1 MPWRLPSQLD
11 VLSPSS
17 CQRHCERTAFAF
29 YCAVRERLPA
39 WLLEDMRTMEVFCW
53 DDGQPRAFLPSEALL
68 YTLVHD
74 HQDYA
79 RHLLSRYSVSA
90 LRAPR
95 CSFCCCVGS
104 GAQHLNVAVRYNR
117 LVILD
122 MILETLKDCSQE
134 ERQQYLDS
142 CGGCTH
148 VADAGKTA
156 VQLAVELSQDN
167 CLLLLLAQGAR
178 PAGLDAALQRLVSS
192 DASERQQAQ
201 RCLDLLL
208 LFLSNPSPPRCLQD
222 EPQRWQSLLGN
233 EVRSEGSTPELL
245 IRVMWFPRAGLWRR
259 VARCP
264 IPPGVYVPVSCA
276 GIWKTAAGADCS
288 CRAPDS
294 TVAWRRASCPVGV
307 VKTGPKFSCLW
318 GTARI

>member
-95 CSFCCCVGS
+95 CSFCCRVGS

-122 MILETLKDCSQE
+122 MILETLKDCSQD

-192 DASERQQAQ
+192 DTSERQQAQ

-208 LFLSNPSPPRCLQD
+208 LFLSNPSPPRCLQE

-233 EVRSEGSTPELL
+233 EVFTWLCGLAPPPLL
-245 IRVMWFPRAGLWRR
+245 FQALRCLVQSGLD
-259 VARCP
+259 P
-264 IPPGVYVPVSCA
+264 ISSLPNFLQLHS
-276 GIWKTAAGADCS
+276 WQ
-288 CRAPDS
+288 
-294 TVAWRRASCPVGV
+294 
-307 VKTGPKFSCLW
+307 
-318 GTARI
+318 